1 MNIVATLLKSC
12 PCQDVNSSAS
22 ATLFVYYKTRYSC
35 PASKGSPK
43 ILYFFKD
50 KTFRIYSYLVKINSN
65 IVHGCFVVLDTP
77 IKITCTYIINSQG
90 SKFQWGSK
98 KKINFQNFD
107 SGLCSA
113 CFLRF
118 SASQRAGLTPWGSC
132 LVLNGNASVTFFVPF
147 GKSDIFEN
155 TISEN
160 IENNI

>member
-1 MNIVATLLKSC
+1 MMMNIVATLLKSC

-77 IKITCTYIINSQG
+77 IKITCTYIIKAKVVNSSEG
-90 SKFQWGSK
+90 AKRKLISRT
-98 KKINFQNFD
+98 
-107 SGLCSA
+107 LTVA
-113 CFLRF
+113 CALL
-118 SASQRAGLTPWGSC
+118 AS
-132 LVLNGNASVTFFVPF
+132 
-147 GKSDIFEN
+147 
-155 TISEN
+155 
-160 IENNI
+160 